1 MALSVLFLHVVVC
14 QVRVDLGG
22 GDTGVAQQFL
32 NVPEGSPV
40 LQQMGGEAVP

>member
-1 MALSVLFLHVVVC
+1 MALGIFLVHVAVG
-14 QVRVDLGG
+14 QVRVDLRG